1 MILVFYNL
9 YQLFIGKETSQVLM
23 KLHLLSVTEIE
34 DDFPSHVEI
43 PDLFFPFAQAD
54 ITECSTYAV
63 VCRLKPSP
71 TYTITSKGGSFSHP
85 DYPGVKVTI
94 PENAVASNAEFPLE
108 LKVGLMT
115 FTTYVVVVVFFFR
128 NWLICSEKQQIDFCL
143 THSLLEILRK
153 NAF

>member
-23 KLHLLSVTEIE
+23 KLYLLSVTEIE

-85 DYPGVKVTI
+85 DYPGVTVTI
-94 PENAVASNAEFPLE
+94 PENAVASNAKCPLE
-108 LKVGLMT
+108 LKVRFIL
-115 FTTYVVVVVFFFR
+115 YFR
-128 NWLICSEKQQIDFCL
+128 FIVAELQSCAE
-143 THSLLEILRK
+143 
-153 NAF
+153 A

>member
-1 MILVFYNL
+1 
-9 YQLFIGKETSQVLM
+9 M
-23 KLHLLSVTEIE
+23 KLYLLSVTDIE

-54 ITECSTYAV
+54 ITECATYAV

-94 PENAVASNAEFPLE
+94 PDNAVAPNTEFPLE
-108 LKVGLMT
+108 LKVSLT
-115 FTTYVVVVVFFFR
+115 FTTHFVFFF
-128 NWLICSEKQQIDFCL
+128 F
-143 THSLLEILRK
+143 LRK
-153 NAF
+153 RTNRFLFNEHLWISCRIVIDLQKETTNKKFLKVN